1 MYYNKI
7 KECIFQISVRCCVV
21 RHSLLFSCWYRT
33 TLLQTRTRVK
43 PFVYLKRLYLLIY
56 LSIYL
61 YLYLSVIMHTQLY
74 TYIHNIKKHNTHVS
88 IRGVL
93 FHVTLNE
100 TKIPPINVFQPANG
114 VWVFPS
120 FVSIEPNICLTKLLH
135 CPQQIESYVRVSRG
149 II

>member
-56 LSIYL
+56 LSI
-61 YLYLSVIMHTQLY
+61 SVSICNYTHSY
-74 TYIHNIKKHNTHVS
+74 IHTYIHNIKKHNTHVS